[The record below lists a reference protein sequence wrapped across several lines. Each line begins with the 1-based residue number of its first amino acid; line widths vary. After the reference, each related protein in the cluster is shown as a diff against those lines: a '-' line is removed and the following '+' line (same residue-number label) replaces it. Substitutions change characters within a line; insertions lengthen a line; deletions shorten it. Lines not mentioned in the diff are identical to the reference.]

1 MATSTSSLLAAQCS
15 GVSAQR
21 SRGLWAF
28 GSAPAPMSIRTICGP
43 FGKYPGQSLIS
54 TRLHP
59 FRPLVHPIAKGGAE
73 MAFARFMATGAGRI
87 LRIVAGLV
95 LIGFGLYL
103 QSTVG
108 IVVAVIGLVP
118 LLAGVLNVCL
128 IAPILGVPFSGREL
142 TV

>member
-1 MATSTSSLLAAQCS
+1 
-15 GVSAQR
+15 
-21 SRGLWAF
+21 
-28 GSAPAPMSIRTICGP
+28 
-43 FGKYPGQSLIS
+43 
-54 TRLHP
+54 
-59 FRPLVHPIAKGGAE
+59 
-73 MAFARFMATGAGRI
+73 MATGAGRI

-142 TV
+142 TVKA